1 MPGINDLIGPVAA
14 VLLIAISLAVIH
26 HQTEVI
32 RGLEAQRAE
41 LERQVKSQAETI
53 KRADAEA
60 AQLSRRIQ
68 ALRKQATKTEDQ
80 LNGKIKQSK
89 DACLNSRVDPAILDL
104 LRKPAAAD

>member
-1 MPGINDLIGPVAA
+1 MPGINDLISPAA
-14 VLLIAISLAVIH
+14 VLLLIAIGLTVIH
-26 HQTEVI
+26 HQTGVI
-32 RGLEAQRAE
+32 KGLEAQRAE

>member
-1 MPGINDLIGPVAA
+1 MLINTDLITPVA
-14 VLLIAISLAVIH
+14 VFLLLVTAGLVIKHQSGTIAD
-26 HQTEVI
+26 
-32 RGLEAQRAE
+32 LEAQRAE

>member
-1 MPGINDLIGPVAA
+1 MPGINDLIGPVAV
-14 VLLIAISLAVIH
+14 VLLIATGLAVIH
-26 HQTEVI
+26 HQTGVI
-32 RGLEAQRAE
+32 KGLEAQRAE